1 MSSCGTARLKK
12 PADTTLTHA
21 LVLIGGLNA
30 AISESLTDEEQANI
44 NAGMAAY
51 LPGKREQS

>member
-1 MSSCGTARLKK
+1 MLS
-12 PADTTLTHA
+12 HA
-21 LVLIGGLNA
+21 LVLIGELNA
-30 AISESLTDEEQANI
+30 AINESPTDEEQAKI